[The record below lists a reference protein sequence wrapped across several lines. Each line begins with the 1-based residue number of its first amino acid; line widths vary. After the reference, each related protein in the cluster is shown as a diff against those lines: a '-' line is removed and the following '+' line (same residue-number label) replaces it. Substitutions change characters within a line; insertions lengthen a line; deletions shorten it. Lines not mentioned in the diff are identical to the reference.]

1 MVFIGLLS
9 WNATALQYLK
19 GKNASFHLQVD
30 TSLQSN
36 GQIAGT
42 NVGTG
47 IYFNILFM
55 IVDVKD
61 HKRKFL
67 FGKFVCLIYLTD
79 LISGMCHMI
88 GLTSRNLIRIG

>member
-1 MVFIGLLS
+1 MLTDNDPFLMYRGGESMVFIGLLS

-55 IVDVKD
+55 MVDVKD

-67 FGKFVCLIYLTD
+67 FGKFVCLILPY
-79 LISGMCHMI
+79 
-88 GLTSRNLIRIG
+88 